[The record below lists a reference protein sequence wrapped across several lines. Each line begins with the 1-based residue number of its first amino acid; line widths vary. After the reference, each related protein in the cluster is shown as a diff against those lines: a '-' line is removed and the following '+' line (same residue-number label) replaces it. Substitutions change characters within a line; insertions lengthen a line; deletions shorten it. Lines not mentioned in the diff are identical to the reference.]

1 MIGVESPNNAKLF
14 YHFNLEKKVRVGLGT
29 DWISRSIGAVM
40 RL

>member
-14 YHFNLEKKVRVGLGT
+14 YNFNLEKKVRKEKKPG
-29 DWISRSIGAVM
+29 D